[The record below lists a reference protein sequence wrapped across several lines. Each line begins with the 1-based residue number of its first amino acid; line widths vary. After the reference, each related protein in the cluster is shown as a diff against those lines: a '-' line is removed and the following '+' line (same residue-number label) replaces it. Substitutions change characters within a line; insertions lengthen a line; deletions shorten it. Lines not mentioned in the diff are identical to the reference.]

1 MKYYYQLS
9 NNRITCFTKTKPI
22 NLDEFFE
29 IELEEEP
36 SEIILG
42 AQGIVDGKLVFL
54 GYSEQDQKI
63 INLNEKLLR
72 KDYLKEQL
80 NLTDYRVI
88 KCYEAQLLQEE
99 MPYDLQTLLAE
110 RKAWRDEINQ
120 IEFEISMLG

>member
-9 NNRITCFTKTKPI
+9 NNRITCFTKTTPI

-42 AQGIVDGKLVFL
+42 AQSIVDGKLVFL
-54 GYSEQDQKI
+54 GYSEKDQKI
-63 INLNEKLLR
+63 INLNEKLSR
-72 KDYLKEQL
+72 KDYLKQQL

-99 MPYDLQTLLAE
+99 MPYDLQTLLAQ

-120 IEFEISMLG
+120 LEFEISMLG